1 MSQVTITETFADANG
16 NPFDPTSVKLSNPS
30 ATFGI
35 IRNDTGAVI
44 VADDTDFTNPS
55 PGEYEYTFDEPAGAN
70 GLTYTYWVEWVYNG
84 HTDYDERFVAGET
97 DNDITPTRC
106 MTKYVDWIKKEFEP
120 IGLIIA
126 NTDDT
131 VIEQKVEN
139 AIRYWNTHSAY
150 KISAVY
156 DYTPGTVRVQISE
169 EFKSVVDVLPTNRA
183 ATIFGSYP
191 LWTLTG
197 IAVLDNVTTDLITMT
212 EAFRTYQKYIG
223 TDFRHRFI
231 MNPDEPTEG
240 GYLYAVNV
248 PHGSQALYVIGTKR
262 ITKNEDIK
270 SEYILDWILKYAKA
284 LVKQTEG
291 NALRKTAIVDTPLD
305 GQALYDEGAK
315 EQKDL
320 EASLAAD
327 SRWVIFMKRK

>member
-1 MSQVTITETFADANG
+1 MAEINLTETFSKGGVPIAVTSAILR
-16 NPFDPTSVKLSNPS
+16 DPTGLIGVMRK
-30 ATFGI
+30 
-35 IRNDTGAVI
+35 DTGEVI
-44 VADDTDFTNPS
+44 IVVGTPMVEVSTGVYVYS
-55 PGEYEYTFDEPAGAN
+55 FDEPIGET
-70 GLTYTYWVEWVYNG
+70 GLTYVYWVEWVYESRTYRDVHEITG
-84 HTDYDERFVAGET
+84 SVE
-97 DNDITPTRC
+97 NDLIPTRQ
-106 MTKYVDWIKKEFEP
+106 MSKYVSWIKKEFEP
-120 IGLIIA
+120 IGLIVA

-156 DYTPGTVRVQISE
+156 DYTPGTKRVQISE
-169 EFKSVVDVLPTNRA
+169 EFKAVVDVLPTNRA

-223 TDFRHRFI
+223 TDFRWTFDRA
-231 MNPDEPTEG
+231 DVPTVG

-248 PHGSQALYVIGTKR
+248 PHGSQALYVMGTKR

-270 SEYILDWILKYAKA
+270 SDYILNWILYYAKA

-291 NALRKTAIVDTPLD
+291 NVLRKTAIIDTPLD
-305 GQALYDEGAK
+305 GQALYNEGIQ

-320 EASLAAD
+320 EKTLSRD
-327 SRWVIFMKRK
+327 SRWVIFMRRK